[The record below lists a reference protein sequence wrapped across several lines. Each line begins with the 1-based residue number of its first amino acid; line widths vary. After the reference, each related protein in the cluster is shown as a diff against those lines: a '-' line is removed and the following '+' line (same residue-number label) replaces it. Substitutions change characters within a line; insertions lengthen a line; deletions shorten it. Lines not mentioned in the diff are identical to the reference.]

1 MFYEQE
7 KQLQADVYDAKKKKK
22 IRNFAAILKKLSVSI
37 FETGFSFVSALHIEN
52 CKLVIADC
60 GMIE

>member
-1 MFYEQE
+1 MYV
-7 KQLQADVYDAKKKKK
+7 KQKE

-37 FETGFSFVSALHIEN
+37 FETGFSFLSALHTEN

-60 GMIE
+60 GMIQ

>member
-1 MFYEQE
+1 MNKRNNY
-7 KQLQADVYDAKKKKK
+7 KQMYMTQKKKKK